1 MLVNQHHKLHLAG
14 FTLLEMALVI
24 TLIAILAT
32 IAIPKINP
40 HWFEQQAEFQQALTV
55 LRYAHQVAIASGC
68 QVRIQVSS
76 DTISLYYNNAPTR
89 CGGGAVINPLLGGAV
104 RVTVNV
110 GVYGDGW
117 IYDEQ
122 GKPITGQQNLSIGD
136 YNLRVEAATGFV
148 HVN

>member
-24 TLIAILAT
+24 TLIGILAT
-32 IAIPKINP
+32 IAIPKINT

-68 QVRIQVSS
+68 QVRVQVSG
-76 DTISLYYNNAPTR
+76 DTISLYYNNTPTR
-89 CGGGAVINPLLGGAV
+89 CGGGVVINPLLGAV
-104 RVTVNV
+104 SVKINAA
-110 GVYGDGW
+110 VYGDGW

-122 GKPITGQQNLSIGD
+122 GKPLTGQQNLSIGD
-136 YNLRVEAATGFV
+136 YNLRVEAVTGFV